1 MITPINVPTQMHA
14 HSSSNNRRIDDSANT
29 IRTTYEA
36 AYALKSKQD
45 HNNNQNPH
53 SVTTTTDE
61 IVLYRSKDRDDYN
74 IGLVGMGNSILNSR
88 RHRRSSSFGNNNDF
102 DLDGKKANNIISRT
116 GGSSVGGSSKLL
128 HSSFRIEQDVIKS
141 LERAASSRGMSLS
154 SLVNKILKNYVTSEM
169 YFEELGFLLVSKNFL
184 RKTFEGLDQKQIEE
198 LGREYGMT
206 IAKEYIS
213 YFYPQVNADTLIQF
227 LEIWFKRFQS
237 YQHRIDESNNNLQ
250 YFTVNHDINMNFSL
264 ALQSILGGLIEP
276 IIKSTVEF
284 TNITPSTITFLFA
297 VFRE

>member
-1 MITPINVPTQMHA
+1 
-14 HSSSNNRRIDDSANT
+14 
-29 IRTTYEA
+29 
-36 AYALKSKQD
+36 
-45 HNNNQNPH
+45 
-53 SVTTTTDE
+53 
-61 IVLYRSKDRDDYN
+61 
-74 IGLVGMGNSILNSR
+74 MGNSILNSR

-141 LERAASSRGMSLS
+141 LERGASSRGMSLS

-264 ALQSILGGLIEP
+264 ALQSILRGLIEP